1 MFDSEIKF
9 YARDFNFF
17 NCLRS
22 VNTLRF
28 NGLGTIAKKEVE
40 EKEAAA
46 LLERE
51 EKQKKEA
58 EALLKKQR
66 MVMAQ

>member
-1 MFDSEIKF
+1 MFDSEFKF
-9 YARDFNFF
+9 YARDFIFF

-22 VNTLRF
+22 VNALRF
-28 NGLGTIAKKEVE
+28 NGLGTIAKIEVE

-46 LLERE
+46 LLETE

-58 EALLKKQR
+58 EALLKKKEW
-66 MVMAQ
+66 